1 LCIIFVK
8 TFPFL
13 SLCYS
18 FSCNYPAQRT
28 TFPFSHF
35 VTHLTVLMYPT
46 LHSFFPPPYRNVEI
60 FVTPIATVVFIY
72 KPIRKDVNSSPKQ
85 MSVNKFDLSLTT
97 TTVSSQ
103 NTMLLSSSSFITRSV
118 LNDLFRSTVCKH
130 KRMKRQF
137 DDVFHNLLG
146 FCPFAIVFKLYQ
158 KTGAARFIKY
168 DIQGVFL
175 KCAEIL
181 PTRL

>member
-1 LCIIFVK
+1 
-8 TFPFL
+8 
-13 SLCYS
+13 
-18 FSCNYPAQRT
+18 
-28 TFPFSHF
+28 
-35 VTHLTVLMYPT
+35 MYPT

-85 MSVNKFDLSLTT
+85 MSANKFDLSLTT

-103 NTMLLSSSSFITRSV
+103 NTMLLSSSSFIARSV

-137 DDVFHNLLG
+137 DDVFHNLLR
-146 FCPFAIVFKLYQ
+146 FCSFAIVFKLYHQ
-158 KTGAARFIKY
+158 CGFLVLKHIFYRLLRIGVHFIKY

-181 PTRL
+181 HTRL